1 MYKKSQASSAMNVAS
16 SMTSR
21 LGSSTHFN
29 AMSSAGNDEE
39 NAIGI
44 DSDDGGKD
52 PKAALGTLIFCF
64 QDH

>member
-1 MYKKSQASSAMNVAS
+1 
-16 SMTSR
+16 MTSR
-21 LGSSTHFN
+21 SGSSTHFD
-29 AMSSAGNDEE
+29 AMSSTGNDEE

-52 PKAALGTLIFCF
+52 PKAALGMLIFCF